1 MVWARSKLMIEDDLL
16 RPIPVVWIKFE
27 GPNPE
32 KFYKE
37 IYNLA
42 LLSFRISE
50 HSIQEKEFHWSK
62 GQHEKFKVVWEI
74 NKDLDK
80 FSYYYVEI
88 EFKGESHGKH
98 GKASIGVEGILR
110 TEYPQDTFWQKS
122 LLYEFLR
129 MFWHTIFYSS
139 KREEYAREGRR
150 IISLFVDQLKVLTR
164 V

>member
-16 RPIPVVWIKFE
+16 RPLPVVRINFV
-27 GPNPE
+27 GPEPE

-42 LLSFRISE
+42 LTAFRISE
-50 HSIQEKEFHWSK
+50 HSIQEKEFNWSK
-62 GQHEKFKVVWEI
+62 GENEKFRVIWEI

-80 FSYYYVEI
+80 FSYYFVEVV
-88 EFKGESHGKH
+88 FNGESSKKH
-98 GKASIGVEGILR
+98 GSANISVEGILR

-129 MFWHTIFYSS
+129 MFWHTVFYAS

-150 IISLFVDQLKVLTR
+150 MLSWFMQQLKVLTR